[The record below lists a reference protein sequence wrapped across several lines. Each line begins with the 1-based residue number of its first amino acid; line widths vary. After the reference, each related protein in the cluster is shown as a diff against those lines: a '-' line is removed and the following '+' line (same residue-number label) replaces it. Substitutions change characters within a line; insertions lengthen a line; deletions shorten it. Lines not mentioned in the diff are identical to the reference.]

1 MNFKEKYINEEI
13 LEKIVIPFYK
23 KYLPDV
29 YDENMDIYVN
39 INDNVPK
46 DNQRIYSSRTDF
58 SIRYDTA
65 GKIENI
71 NNIGEQYVV
80 ISEQIDSKCDLKCRR
95 KLLDSV
101 IIAHE
106 CAHQYS
112 GKNLWKYNESYLSSG
127 RIYNMIRN
135 GKISKEDTDKLL
147 KIPEGYGLFDIGE
160 AFAKCCELKLI
171 NEMFKDGKITK
182 EENNNILSFEQKYKS
197 NPPYEV
203 GNAFYNLLNQVGEN
217 KFVELIKNY
226 DIFEHFKFNKNDANS
241 KEIYFDFL
249 KNPLGYMQKIQ
260 INKDRK
266 NDKENVRELLNIIEN
281 SEKNN
286 SVIKN
291 EDSFRSQLGKLVN
304 KAGDDVILPE
314 DGDDNLEKRKKE
326 CKEKEV

>member
-46 DNQRIYSSRTDF
+46 DNQRICSSKTDF

-266 NDKENVRELLNIIEN
+266 NDKENVRELLNIVEN

-286 SVIKN
+286 LVIKK
-291 EDSFRSQLGKLVN
+291 EDSFRSSLGKLVN
-304 KAGDDVILPE
+304 EACDDVILHE

>member
-46 DNQRIYSSRTDF
+46 DNQRICSSKADF

-71 NNIGEQYVV
+71 NNIGEEYVV
-80 ISEQIDSKCDLKCRR
+80 ISEQINSKCDLKCRR
-95 KLLDSV
+95 KVLDSI

-112 GKNLWKYNESYLSSG
+112 EKKLWKYNESYLSSD
-127 RIYNMIRN
+127 RIYNMVQN
-135 GKISKEDTDKLL
+135 GKISKENTDKLL
-147 KIPEGYGLFDIGE
+147 KIPKEYGLFDIGE

-171 NEMFKDGKITK
+171 NEMFKDEKITK
-182 EENNNILSFEQKYKS
+182 EERNNVLSFEQENS
-197 NPPYEV
+197 LYEA

>member
-23 KYLPDV
+23 KHFPDA
-29 YDENMDIYVN
+29 YDESMNIYVN

-80 ISEQIDSKCDLKCRR
+80 ISEQIDSKCDLRCRR
-95 KLLDSV
+95 KVLDSV

-112 GKNLWKYNESYLSSG
+112 EKKLWKYNESYLSSD

-135 GKISKEDTDKLL
+135 GKISKENTDKLI
-147 KIPEGYGLFDIGE
+147 KVPEDFGLFDIGE

-171 NEMFKDGKITK
+171 NEMFKDGKVTK
-182 EENNNILSFEQKYKS
+182 EEKNNILSFEQKNS
-197 NPPYEV
+197 LYEA

-226 DIFEHFKFNKNDANS
+226 DIFEHFKFNKNDINS
-241 KEIYFDFL
+241 KEIYLDFL

-266 NDKENVRELLNIIEN
+266 NDKENVKELLNIVEN

-286 SVIKN
+286 LVIKK

-304 KAGDDVILPE
+304 KASDDVILPE

-326 CKEKEV
+326 YKEKGV

>member
-1 MNFKEKYINEEI
+1 MSFKEKYINEEI
-13 LEKIVIPFYK
+13 LEKIIIPFYK

-46 DNQRIYSSRTDF
+46 DNQRICSSKADF

-80 ISEQIDSKCDLKCRR
+80 ISEQINSKCDLKCRR
-95 KLLDSV
+95 KVLDSI

-112 GKNLWKYNESYLSSG
+112 EKKLWKYNESYLSSD
-127 RIYNMIRN
+127 RIYNMVQN
-135 GKISKEDTDKLL
+135 GKISKENTDKLL
-147 KIPEGYGLFDIGE
+147 KIPKEYGLFDIGE

-182 EENNNILSFEQKYKS
+182 EERNNVLSFEQENS
-197 NPPYEV
+197 LYEA

-266 NDKENVRELLNIIEN
+266 NDKENVRELEALIPW
-281 SEKNN
+281 
-286 SVIKN
+286 
-291 EDSFRSQLGKLVN
+291 L
-304 KAGDDVILPE
+304 
-314 DGDDNLEKRKKE
+314 
-326 CKEKEV
+326 

>member
-1 MNFKEKYINEEI
+1 MSFKEKYINEEI
-13 LEKIVIPFYK
+13 LEKIIIPFYK
-23 KYLPDV
+23 KHFPDV
-29 YDENMDIYVN
+29 YDESLDIYVN

-46 DNQRIYSSRTDF
+46 DNQRICSSKADF

-80 ISEQIDSKCDLKCRR
+80 ISEQINSKCDLKCRR
-95 KLLDSV
+95 KVLDFI

-112 GKNLWKYNESYLSSG
+112 EKKLWKYNESYLSSD
-127 RIYNMIRN
+127 RIYNMVQN
-135 GKISKEDTDKLL
+135 GKISKENTDKLL
-147 KIPEGYGLFDIGE
+147 KIPKEYGLFDIGE

-182 EENNNILSFEQKYKS
+182 EERNNVLSFEQENS
-197 NPPYEV
+197 LYEA

-249 KNPLGYMQKIQ
+249 KDPLGYMQKMQ

-266 NDKENVRELLNIIEN
+266 NDKENVRELLNIIGN